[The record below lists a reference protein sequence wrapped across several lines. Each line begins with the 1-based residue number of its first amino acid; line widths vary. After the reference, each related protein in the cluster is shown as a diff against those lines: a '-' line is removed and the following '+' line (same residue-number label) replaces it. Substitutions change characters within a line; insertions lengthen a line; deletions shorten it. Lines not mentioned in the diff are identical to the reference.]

1 MQGKVARAAAAL
13 CAGTMLLTG
22 CGGTENAQQTAGKAG
37 DANGSSA
44 SVHAGGATHPF
55 AGGCGIPSHLR
66 RAAAAGSGL
75 PSGNGVAL
83 PTGSLVSGL
92 FKSKR
97 IFSTCKTAGKA
108 AAGCAGTGA
117 QRGMRRSAA
126 GNLRRGNPH
135 RLPGL
140 FAQAWSVGELL
151 RVYEAL
157 ERPRM
162 EH

>member
-37 DANGSSA
+37 VADRSPP
-44 SVHAGGATHPF
+44 SVHAGGAADSFT
-55 AGGCGIPSHLR
+55 GGCGIPSHLR
-66 RAAAAGSGL
+66 RAAAGSVL

-97 IFSTCKTAGKA
+97 IFSTCKTAGKV

-126 GNLRRGNPH
+126 GNLRRGTPH

-140 FAQAWSVGELL
+140 LCPGVECGRAVAGVRSPGT
-151 RVYEAL
+151 
-157 ERPRM
+157 PRM

>member
-37 DANGSSA
+37 GANGSSA

-66 RAAAAGSGL
+66 RAAAGSAL

-108 AAGCAGTGA
+108 AAGCASCCGCTKPWNAPDGTLRET
-117 QRGMRRSAA
+117 RGKRIWNRDCRA
-126 GNLRRGNPH
+126 
-135 RLPGL
+135 
-140 FAQAWSVGELL
+140 F
-151 RVYEAL
+151 
-157 ERPRM
+157 
-162 EH
+162 